1 MAEYPEINK
10 SRAQR
15 ARNLTYKANRSV
27 QWIIHHYTATNASA
41 ENNCI
46 YFGREQ
52 VGASADFFIDLDGSI
67 WQFNADLR
75 NYYSWHCG
83 CSSSYTKYVYNSN
96 SIGIEM
102 VGAGGEFT
110 QAQKD
115 SLRALTLALMED
127 FGIDASH
134 VIRHYDCNTVHKLCP
149 FAYCGSAA
157 KDKKWKELHAY
168 ITQEGDW
175 SDMATKEEIAQ
186 AVWGADVK
194 GYSAGERLYLAN
206 KMDFDTSDP
215 TGRGCE
221 LNDHDHIKWIAKT
234 VTETAEAVAA
244 LTEKVDALMAEKPAE

>member
-15 ARNLTYKANRSV
+15 ARNLTYKAGRSV
-27 QWIIHHYTATNASA
+27 QWIVHHYTATNASA

-52 VGASADFFIDLDGSI
+52 VGASADFFIDLDGTI

-83 CSSSYTKYVYNSN
+83 CSSSYTKRVYNSN

-102 VGAGGEFT
+102 VGTGGEFT
-110 QAQKD
+110 QAQKE

-134 VIRHYDCNTVHKLCP
+134 VVRHYDCNTVHKLCP

-157 KDKKWKELHAY
+157 KDRKWAELHAY
-168 ITQEGDW
+168 VTNMEGDW
-175 SDMATKEEIAQ
+175 LDMATMKEVQQ
-186 AVWGADVK
+186 AVWGYRNE
-194 GYSAGERLYLAN
+194 GLES
-206 KMDFDTSDP
+206 
-215 TGRGCE
+215 
-221 LNDHDHIKWIAKT
+221 
-234 VTETAEAVAA
+234 
-244 LTEKVDALMAEKPAE
+244 VDAYQILRDTRDAVTGGVGSWAYRNEGLEEVDAYQIMRDVRDEVVALRKEVAELKKAVG

>member
-1 MAEYPEINK
+1 MADYPEINK

-27 QWIIHHYTATNASA
+27 EWIVHHYTATNASA

-67 WQFNADLR
+67 WQFNAEIA

-83 CSSSYTKYVYNSN
+83 CSSNYTKYVTNAN

-102 VGAGGEFT
+102 VGTGGEFT
-110 QAQKD
+110 QAQKE

-134 VIRHYDCNTVHKLCP
+134 VVRHYDCNTVHKLCP

-157 KDKKWKELHAY
+157 KDQKWAELHAY
-168 ITQEGDW
+168 VTNQEE
-175 SDMATKEEIAQ
+175 DMAIEYDKLAQ
-186 AVWGADVK
+186 AVWG
-194 GYSAGERLYLAN
+194 YQNENL
-206 KMDFDTSDP
+206 
-215 TGRGCE
+215 
-221 LNDHDHIKWIAKT
+221 
-234 VTETAEAVAA
+234 
-244 LTEKVDALMAEKPAE
+244 EKVDAYQIMRDIRDQQPRKVWGYMNPKFEEVDAYQIMRDMRDELVALRKEVAELKKAVG